1 MIGYIIVALVLVAF
15 YAMSIFNGLQ
25 RLKTQIKASIQEIGN
40 QLKRQAGLIPSLENA
55 VKGQLKHEK
64 GIYQML
70 TEARKSTVK
79 AEQTGKSEDINQA
92 ITDIQ
97 KLIPQIQ
104 VVVESNPE
112 LKANEAITKFMDEL
126 TDTADKLTYA
136 RRSVIDL
143 SQAYNEKL
151 VVFPSNIVAKIFG
164 FKEEKGLETA
174 MTGEHVSVSQE
185 EMKAPK
191 VDL

>member
-1 MIGYIIVALVLVAF
+1 MLYIIIALVVIALYV
-15 YAMSIFNGLQ
+15 MSIYNTLQ

-40 QLKRQAGLIPSLENA
+40 QLKRQAGLIPSLETA

-79 AEQTGKSEDINQA
+79 AEKTGNSKDINQA

-143 SQAYNEKL
+143 SQSYNEKL
-151 VVFPSNIVAKIFG
+151 VIFPSSIVAGLFG

-185 EMKAPK
+185 EMKTPK
-191 VDL
+191 VNL